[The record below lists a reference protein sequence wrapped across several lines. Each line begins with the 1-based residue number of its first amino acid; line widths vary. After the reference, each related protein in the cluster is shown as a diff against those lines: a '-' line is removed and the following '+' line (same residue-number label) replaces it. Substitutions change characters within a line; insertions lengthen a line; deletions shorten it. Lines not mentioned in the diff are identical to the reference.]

1 MKKINPLLLIILAM
15 VVLYADGCKRKIK
28 PIFDEMTDARDNQTY
43 QTVTLDDQTWL
54 AQDLNYKTDNNSWC
68 YDDDPANCEIY
79 GRLYDWEAA
88 LTACPAGWHLGS
100 DEEWSTLVKYLDRRS
115 EPNDGFE
122 ISKIAGGMMKKT
134 GTIEAGTGL
143 WHSPN
148 TGATNSSGFS
158 ALPSGNRNP
167 AGAYKMLGYHIMFW
181 TSTEYDDSH
190 AWTMMLD
197 MTQKGILRDYTGVT
211 KDYGISVRCVMD

>member
-1 MKKINPLLLIILAM
+1 MKRSKPFLLVLLALLLVCAGGCNKKP
-15 VVLYADGCKRKIK
+15 VLG
-28 PIFDEMTDARDNQTY
+28 EMTDVRDGKTY
-43 QTVTLDDQTWL
+43 KTVTLGDQTWL
-54 AQDLNYKTDNNSWC
+54 AQDLNYETGNSWC
-68 YDDDPANCEIY
+68 YKDDTANCETY
-79 GRLYDWEAA
+79 GRLYDWETA

-100 DEEWSTLVKYLDRRS
+100 DEEWSTLVTYLDPRS

-122 ISKIAGGMMKKT
+122 ISKIAGGMMKTT

-143 WHSPN
+143 WNSPN

-167 AGAYKMLGYHIMFW
+167 AGTFKMLGYHIMIW
-181 TSTEYDDSH
+181 TSTEYDDNH

-197 MTQKGILRDYTGVT
+197 MTQSGILRDYTGVT
-211 KDYGISVRCVMD
+211 KDYGISVRCVKD